1 MNFPTSSTPATQ
13 TSKDKELVIQE
24 NEYLRSIDMPEYSM
38 KNEQDIAEAAR
49 DIRERNEIFLKQ
61 NTTSYAN
68 FKG

>member
-13 TSKDKELVIQE
+13 TNKDKELVIQE

>member
-13 TSKDKELVIQE
+13 TSKDKELVTQE